1 MKEHELPDF
10 NDLIKIA
17 DDIADAKR
25 RLAFNKA
32 IVDDRLAEITEDV
45 LKNEV
50 YWTRDKA
57 PSMVQIRSTYYVR
70 GRNEEERKW
79 LMEHRLQISN
89 DEAFIKNKEMIY
101 NIQRDLID
109 VWRTHRADQRGAYFE
124 G

>member
-1 MKEHELPDF
+1 MKEIELPDF
-10 NDLIKIA
+10 NDLIQMA

-32 IVDDRLAEITEDV
+32 ILDDRLAQITEAV
-45 LKNEV
+45 LVKEQ
-50 YWTRDKA
+50 YWTKDKA
-57 PSMVQIRSTYYVR
+57 PSMAQIKATYHIR
-70 GRNEEERKW
+70 GRDEDERKW
-79 LMEHRLQISN
+79 LMEHRIQIAN

-109 VWRTHRADQRGAYFE
+109 VWRTHRADQRGAFFE